1 MLKKKEILLC
11 RIILTAVSGMNVSDV
26 SARPVR
32 PAAVRGIGM
41 TDGTIAETTDA
52 MTAEMKETGGM
63 TTGRIK

>member
-26 SARPVR
+26 SVR
-32 PAAVRGIGM
+32 PAAVRGFGM

-52 MTAEMKETGGM
+52 MTAEMTETGGM
-63 TTGRIK
+63 TAGRIK